1 MKCIHIIA
9 CAAWLA
15 AMNSLAENWP
25 QWRGPNLNGATGEEN
40 LPVQFSTTEN
50 VVWKAPLPGYS
61 GATPV
66 IWEDSVFVS
75 SPDDDKNLLLICLDR
90 QNGKERWRRKVD
102 TGDFEKGRNN
112 AASPSPVT
120 DGKGVFIMFAT
131 GALAAYDFS
140 GKELWKRN
148 LAEEY
153 GKFSFMW
160 IFGSSPLLY
169 KDRLYVQMLQHN
181 PPVYSHVKDDKPT
194 RESYLLCLDPDTG
207 KNIYRH
213 IRKTDAVSEAQESYT
228 TPMPYEG
235 KNGTEIIVVG
245 GNYITS
251 HQADTGEEIWR
262 AAGLNDRK
270 EQYWRVVPS
279 AIVAKDMV
287 FASGPKRDPM
297 LAIKTG
303 GKGTVTDTHT
313 AWKSKEYH
321 TDCVTPLYYKEKMFV
336 LDGDRQVMTCVEPV
350 SGEKQWQGHLGV
362 RDIFRASPLGADNK
376 IYCISES
383 GTVVILEAGDE
394 FKTLN
399 TIKMGEPPV
408 RSSIAAAQGQLFIR
422 TGKNLYCIA
431 KP

>member
-1 MKCIHIIA
+1 MKCIHVIV

-15 AMNSLAENWP
+15 ATSAPGANWP
-25 QWRGPNLNGATGEEN
+25 QWRGPNLNGSTSETN
-40 LPVQFSTTEN
+40 LPVHFSPTEN

-66 IWEDSVFVS
+66 IWDDRVFVS

-90 QNGKERWRRKVD
+90 QDGKELWRQKVD

-112 AASPSPVT
+112 ASSPSPVT
-120 DGKGVFIMFAT
+120 DGKRVFIMFAT
-131 GALAAYDFS
+131 GALAAFDFS

-169 KDRLYVQMLQHN
+169 KDRLYVQMLQHD
-181 PPVYSHVKDDKPT
+181 PPVYSHVKDEKPA
-194 RESYLLCLDPDTG
+194 RDSYLLCLDPQTG
-207 KNIYRH
+207 RNIYRH

-251 HQADTGEEIWR
+251 HRADTGEELWR

-303 GKGTVTDTHT
+303 GQGNVTDTHT

-350 SGEKQWQGHLGV
+350 SGDEQWQGHLGV
-362 RDIFRASPLGADNK
+362 RDIFRASPLGADGK

-383 GTVVILEAGDE
+383 GTVVILEAGDQ
-394 FKTLN
+394 FKVLN
-399 TIKMGEPPV
+399 TIKMSEPPV
-408 RSSIAAAQGQLFIR
+408 RSSMAAAHGQLFIR

-431 KP
+431 ND